1 MAAIYMGVKAISH
14 LQNKLL
20 RHGASSDTP
29 ITVAQNVGRKNA
41 IWVASS
47 ISTLV
52 NDCRH
57 HKITGPAILMLGLHP
72 HIQRVSLISKKSQN
86 FIDVFLYKDLAINE
100 VLPQLVIRNK
110 KSVITDKRVL

>member
-1 MAAIYMGVKAISH
+1 
-14 LQNKLL
+14 LL
-20 RHGASSDTP
+20 RYGASSDTP

-72 HIQRVSLISKKSQN
+72 HIQRTSLISKKSQN
-86 FIDVFLYKDLAINE
+86 SEDVFLYKDLIINE
-100 VLPQLVIRNK
+100 VLPQLLIKNK
-110 KSVITDKRVL
+110 KSAIAAKKVS